1 MKKTALT
8 DRCYRLH
15 RSILTAVRSEV
26 QVALQVLPHLESPAL
41 NPQRKNPHALQRAI
55 CKVQRYCEK
64 PPPRTARRG

>member
-41 NPQRKNPHALQRAI
+41 NPQKKNPHAL
-55 CKVQRYCEK
+55 
-64 PPPRTARRG
+64 